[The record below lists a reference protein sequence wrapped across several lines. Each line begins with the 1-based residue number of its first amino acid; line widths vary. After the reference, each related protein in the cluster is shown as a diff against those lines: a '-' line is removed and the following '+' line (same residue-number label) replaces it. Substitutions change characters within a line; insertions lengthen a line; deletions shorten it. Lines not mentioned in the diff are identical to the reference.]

1 MTIQTYQQPIA
12 KVLEYWR
19 VIARHKWQ
27 TLVTTFA
34 LMLVF
39 TAIIAKLPN
48 EYEATTTILVD
59 PQQVPERYVS
69 PAVSSDA
76 GERLNTITQEVLSRT
91 RLQDII
97 TKFELY
103 PELTPKVSQE
113 EIVEQMRD
121 RIRIQVRQG
130 SGPQPSTFTIAF
142 RGKTPTVVA
151 AVANE
156 LATSF
161 IRWNVNSREQQV
173 EGTQEFLSSELQT
186 AKRNLEEQEDKLR
199 VFKMNHLGETP
210 DQTATNLQAMVALR
224 STLQANIDSCNRLE
238 QERLLLTRLPQSL
251 TPTVGGNADP
261 SLTTRGR
268 LQLEKRQLESDL
280 QHLREQ
286 YSEKYPDL
294 LKTKRRLAEVDRQ
307 LSELPPDVP
316 DNRENPTSEV
326 SATTVRVELID
337 KELKRLKAEQNRI
350 EAQVLAYQG
359 KLDAAPVREQQ
370 MVELT
375 RNYDVSR
382 QHYQTLLDKSFNI
395 EMAASLEQKQKA
407 ERFTVLDTARL
418 PEKPVSPKRK
428 LLLVLAALLS
438 AALPC
443 LTVVGKEMLRA
454 TVTTEAELKS
464 LFPAGVRI
472 VGLIPHI
479 ETSVDR
485 RRNILVGLA
494 ATVASLLLCASS
506 VWVVW
511 QMRPLL

>member
-1 MTIQTYQQPIA
+1 MTIEAYQQPIA

-27 TLVTTFA
+27 TLLATSA
-34 LMLVF
+34 MMLVF
-39 TAIIAKLPN
+39 TVIIAKLPN

-69 PAVSSDA
+69 PAVNSDA

-97 TKFELY
+97 TRFKLY
-103 PELTPKVSQE
+103 AELTPKVSQE

-121 RIRIQVRQG
+121 HIRIQVRQG
-130 SGPQPSTFTIAF
+130 SGPQPSTFTITF
-142 RGKTPTVVA
+142 RGKNPTVVA

-186 AKRNLEEQEDKLR
+186 AKRSLEEQEDKLR
-199 VFKMNHLGETP
+199 VFRMNHLGETP
-210 DQTATNLQAMVALR
+210 DQTETNLQAMVALR

-238 QERLLLTRLPQSL
+238 QERLLLTRLPQGIA
-251 TPTVGGNADP
+251 PTGGGDTGA

-280 QHLREQ
+280 RHLREQ

-294 LKTKRRLAEVDRQ
+294 VKTKRHLEEVDRQ

-316 DNRENPTSEV
+316 ETRENPTSEV

-337 KELKRLKAEQNRI
+337 KELKRLNAEQDRI
-350 EAQVLAYQG
+350 QAHLLAYQG

-375 RNYDVSR
+375 RNYDVSK

-407 ERFTVLDTARL
+407 ERFTVLDSAQV
-418 PEKPVSPKRK
+418 PQKPVSPRRK
-428 LLLVLAALLS
+428 MLLVLTALLS

-454 TVTTEAELKS
+454 AVTTEAELKS
-464 LFPAGVRI
+464 LIPPGVRI

-479 ETSVDR
+479 ETSAGR
-485 RRNILVGLA
+485 RRNIVVGLTA
-494 ATVASLLLCASS
+494 LVASFLLCASS